1 MPATRWIARMVNHS
15 HVVDN
20 SDVNTG
26 AIRWEVRAVL
36 INDPRD
42 WPTRDGKSGI
52 TSVSAMDGRPC
63 PGCREC
69 DACRRPPGS
78 AMLTLAVGSGELPE
92 LGELSVARDGRGIF
106 AAARRGLVVRA
117 PRSPTRASAAAS
129 AS

>member
-92 LGELSVARDGRGIF
+92 LGELSVARDEIG
-106 AAARRGLVVRA
+106 
-117 PRSPTRASAAAS
+117 RASCRERVWVGGVDDRWK
-129 AS
+129 